1 MALGQAPQLIIEKH
15 LWRWLTFWDYR
26 LPAKACK
33 WNILYLSFLLGASR
47 PFPLLFADSMQS
59 FEGYESDQ
67 EIASPTGNVKRCH
80 REVDVNIVVDI
91 ECLNHFLSFLFFFFF
106 CFLKLCLLL
115 IFCLSGV
122 VCMHSTCSLFW
133 YLCLLFLLAILYSAV
148 SS

>member
-1 MALGQAPQLIIEKH
+1 MALGQAAQLIIEKH

-33 WNILYLSFLLGASR
+33 WNILYSSFLHGASR
-47 PFPLLFADSMQS
+47 PFTLLFADSMQS
-59 FEGYESDQ
+59 FEGYESDR
-67 EIASPTGNVKRCH
+67 ENTSPTGNVKRCH
-80 REVDVNIVVDI
+80 RKIDVNIVIDI
-91 ECLNHFLSFLFFFFF
+91 EGVNQFLFLCL

-122 VCMHSTCSLFW
+122 LCMHSTCSLFW
-133 YLCLLFLLAILYSAV
+133 FLCLLFLLVILYSAV